1 MEPVPNQEAQQESV
15 MVADNPQQPTR
26 NTPLL
31 AATSPSVAGLRTI
44 PDMKQRRLIG
54 VSAWAL
60 ALGACGFV
68 LGFVAMIRMI
78 GDVPVWFE
86 PVFIASGVI
95 GLALII
101 AAFVTVQYHR
111 LPWLLLGS
119 STVLLL
125 VGVVLLGSV

>member
-1 MEPVPNQEAQQESV
+1 
-15 MVADNPQQPTR
+15 MVADTPSQPNR
-26 NTPLL
+26 RPLL
-31 AATSPSVAGLRTI
+31 AATSPSMSKLKPVTDLR
-44 PDMKQRRLIG
+44 QRRLIG

-78 GDVPVWFE
+78 GEVPAWFK
-86 PVFIASGVI
+86 PSFIASGVV

-101 AAFVTVQYHR
+101 GGFVTVQYHR
-111 LPWLLLGS
+111 VPWLLLGA

-125 VGVVLLGSV
+125 AGVVMLGLV